1 MCNTGEDR
9 FKGWKSLRTASV
21 VCSAKLSEA
30 KENQALDLL
39 ELRRVWDDVGT
50 ERRTNKL
57 VFQNR
62 YCQIE
67 IMKLGSAT
75 KASLMGGVDELGDG
89 D

>member
-9 FKGWKSLRTASV
+9 FKGWKSLGTASV

-39 ELRRVWDDVGT
+39 EPRRVWGDVGI

-62 YCQIE
+62 YCQFE
-67 IMKLGSAT
+67 IMKLGSAA
-75 KASLMGGVDELGDG
+75 KASLMGGR
-89 D
+89 